1 MISEMSLSKDAG
13 RVGKAGKGM
22 PMVSRVV
29 VVVAVVCAGLVWSS
43 TPAASQLASRPAE
56 EWIKTLENPTRVAG
70 LKIDEVIA
78 RLGLRPGDVVADL
91 GAGSGLFA
99 FPLAKAVGKGRVY
112 AVELDEGFLMH
123 MRAKA
128 KAEGITNVMPVLGR
142 FTDPALPARDVD
154 VAFFHDVL
162 HHVQDRPAYLKSVA
176 SYLKPGGRIVVID
189 LNAETSPHRDQPELV
204 VTKQQTAAWMADAG
218 FVPTEDVSLFAD
230 KWFVIY
236 SRR

>member
-1 MISEMSLSKDAG
+1 ML
-13 RVGKAGKGM
+13 R
-22 PMVSRVV
+22 RVV
-29 VVVAVVCAGLVWSS
+29 VFSAVCAVLVGS
-43 TPAASQLASRPAE
+43 TPVAGQLASRPAE

-70 LKIDEVIA
+70 LMIDEVIGRM
-78 RLGLRPGDVVADL
+78 RLQPGDVVADL

-99 FPLAKAVGKGRVY
+99 FPLAKAVGSGRVY
-112 AVELDEGFLMH
+112 AVELDEGFLTH
-123 MRAKA
+123 IRAKA
-128 KAEGITNVMPVLGR
+128 KAEKVSNIVPVLGK
-142 FTDPALPARDVD
+142 FTDPVLPARDVD

-176 SYLKPGGRIVVID
+176 GYVKPTGRIVVID

-204 VTKQQTAAWMADAG
+204 VTKDQAAKWMGEAG
-218 FVPTEDVSLFAD
+218 FVPKEEISLFAD

>member
-1 MISEMSLSKDAG
+1 ML
-13 RVGKAGKGM
+13 R
-22 PMVSRVV
+22 RVV
-29 VVVAVVCAGLVWSS
+29 VFSALCAVLGWSS
-43 TPAASQLASRPAE
+43 TPVAGQLASRPVE

-70 LKIDEVIA
+70 LMIDEVIA
-78 RLGLRPGDVVADL
+78 RLRLQPGDVVADL

-99 FPLAKAVGKGRVY
+99 FPLARAVGSGRVY
-112 AVELDEGFLMH
+112 AVELDEGFLTH
-123 MRAKA
+123 IRAKA
-128 KAEGITNVMPVLGR
+128 KAEKASNVVPVLGK
-142 FTDPALPARDVD
+142 FTNPALPARDVD

-176 SYLKPGGRIVVID
+176 SYVKPGGRVVIID

-204 VTKQQTAAWMADAG
+204 VTKDQAAKWMGEAG
-218 FVPTEDVSLFAD
+218 FVPKEDISLFAD

>member
-1 MISEMSLSKDAG
+1 ML
-13 RVGKAGKGM
+13 R
-22 PMVSRVV
+22 RVV
-29 VVVAVVCAGLVWSS
+29 VFSAVCAVLVWS
-43 TPAASQLASRPAE
+43 TPVAGQLASRPVE

-70 LKIDEVIA
+70 LMIDEVIA
-78 RLGLRPGDVVADL
+78 RLRLQPGDVVADL

-99 FPLAKAVGKGRVY
+99 FPLAKAVGSGRVY
-112 AVELDEGFLMH
+112 AVELDEGFLTH
-123 MRAKA
+123 IRAKA
-128 KAEGITNVMPVLGR
+128 KAEKASNIVPVLGK

-162 HHVQDRPAYLKSVA
+162 HHVQDRAAYLKSVA
-176 SYLKPGGRIVVID
+176 SYMKPGGRIVIID

-204 VTKQQTAAWMADAG
+204 VTKDQAAKWMGDAG
-218 FVPTEDVSLFAD
+218 FIPKEDISLFAD